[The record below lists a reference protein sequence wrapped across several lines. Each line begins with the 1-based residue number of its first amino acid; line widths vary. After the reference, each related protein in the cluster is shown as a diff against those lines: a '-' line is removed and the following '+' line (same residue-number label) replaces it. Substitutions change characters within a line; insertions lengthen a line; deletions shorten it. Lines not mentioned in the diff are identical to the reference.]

1 MKDVVAITEHC
12 HRKTVTVNDVSPPQ
26 SAQGEM
32 VPDSMAQVIFA
43 LRRHGRPIYGF
54 DNTGIKPKN

>member
-12 HRKTVTVNDVSPPQ
+12 HHKTVTVNDVSPLQ
-26 SAQGEM
+26 SAEGEE

-43 LRRHGRPIYGF
+43 LRRQGRPIYGF
-54 DNTGIKPKN
+54 DNTGIKKS